1 MRKSDIKKRG
11 RIMKFKKLEAVISK
25 IENQIAPL
33 EAEAKKVESQ
43 IKDLES
49 KLIEDPG
56 SFEIAKKNRDVKD
69 ELDYWKETYKN
80 LSDRIREIKASSSE
94 EWIRELGK
102 TIDQEVDEANAK
114 FEERLKSEIIEPVK
128 LLLDKAKG
136 LRDEASEHQEAL
148 STLSRKVTH
157 FLDLNVGNASNSYRY
172 SILFANKISATPWS
186 LLKELLG
193 NAENEWSVIDD

>member
-80 LSDRIREIKASSSE
+80 LSDKIREIKASSSE

-136 LRDEASEHQEAL
+136 LRDEASEQQEAL

-172 SILFANKISATPWS
+172 SIFLANKISATPWS

-193 NAENEWSVIDD
+193 NSEHEWSVIDD

>member
-1 MRKSDIKKRG
+1 MRKSDVKKRG
-11 RIMKFKKLEAVISK
+11 RIMKFKKLEVVISK

-43 IKDLES
+43 IQDLES

-56 SFEIAKKNRDVKD
+56 SFEVAKKNRNVKD
-69 ELDYWKETYKN
+69 ELDYWRETHKN

-94 EWIRELGK
+94 EWIRELGE

-148 STLSRKVTH
+148 SMLSRKVAH

-193 NAENEWSVIDD
+193 NSEHEWSVIDD

>member
-1 MRKSDIKKRG
+1 MRKSDVKKRG
-11 RIMKFKKLEAVISK
+11 RIMKFKKLEVVISK

-43 IKDLES
+43 IQDLES

-56 SFEIAKKNRDVKD
+56 SFEVAKKNRNVKD
-69 ELDYWKETYKN
+69 ELDYWRETHKN

-94 EWIRELGK
+94 EWIRELGE

-136 LRDEASEHQEAL
+136 FYEMRRASTRRPYQCSAERL
-148 STLSRKVTH
+148 P
-157 FLDLNVGNASNSYRY
+157 
-172 SILFANKISATPWS
+172 IS
-186 LLKELLG
+186 L
-193 NAENEWSVIDD
+193 I

>member
-33 EAEAKKVESQ
+33 EAEAKKIESQ
-43 IKDLES
+43 IQDLES

-56 SFEIAKKNRDVKD
+56 SFEIAKKNRNVKD
-69 ELDYWKETYKN
+69 ELDYWKETHKN
-80 LSDRIREIKASSSE
+80 LSDRIQEIKASSSE

-136 LRDEASEHQEAL
+136 LRDEANEHQEAL
-148 STLSRKVTH
+148 STLSRKVAH

-172 SILFANKISATPWS
+172 SILFADKISATPWS

-193 NAENEWSVIDD
+193 NSEHEWSVIDD